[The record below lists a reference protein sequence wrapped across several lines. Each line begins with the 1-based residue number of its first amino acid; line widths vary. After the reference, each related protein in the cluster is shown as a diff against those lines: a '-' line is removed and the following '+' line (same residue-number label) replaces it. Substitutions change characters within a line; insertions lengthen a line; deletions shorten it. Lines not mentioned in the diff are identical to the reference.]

1 MYRILRQKGTGLP
14 YIAISLSSA
23 QGLRCKSYDG
33 KVPTAL
39 ILVGPNIASHGPLF
53 SQLATRIQTDD
64 QVGPV
69 VVLSSKDA
77 TNLKGV
83 LRKLI
88 KDATQEDQGFDD
100 EEDPGIGRKP
110 QGTRLL
116 NYDLQIL
123 QNWCQEPSHEGLKVT
138 VVIQD
143 TEAFD
148 SNILSDLVSL
158 MRYA

>member
-1 MYRILRQKGTGLP
+1 MY
-14 YIAISLSSA
+14 
-23 QGLRCKSYDG
+23 SYDG
-33 KVPTAL
+33 KVPTAV

-53 SQLATRIQTDD
+53 NQLATRIQINERI
-64 QVGPV
+64 GPA

-83 LRKLI
+83 LKKLI
-88 KDATQEDQGFDD
+88 KDATQEDQGLDD
-100 EEDPGIGRKP
+100 EEDTVVTKKT
-110 QGTRLL
+110 QGAKLL

-123 QNWCQEPSHEGLKVT
+123 QNWCQEPTHEGLKVT
-138 VVIQD
+138 VAIQD

-158 MRYA
+158 MRYVLSIARTSTQEVYL